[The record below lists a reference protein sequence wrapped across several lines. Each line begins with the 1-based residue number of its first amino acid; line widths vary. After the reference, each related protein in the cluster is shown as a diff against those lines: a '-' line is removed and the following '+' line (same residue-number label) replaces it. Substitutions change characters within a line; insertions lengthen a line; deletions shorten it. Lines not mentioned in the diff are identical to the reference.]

1 MAKKSEYDIE
11 SQFEVLTQ
19 LEKFL
24 SKPNYHLSLGLDHP
38 SVKKVIQ
45 IALKLTKEHRLI
57 KTELL
62 YNRAKKE
69 LQIPKNGLKT
79 IIQLL
84 LNKKILIDGSRL
96 TIETVLS
103 NQIRY
108 ELYVIIKSVIGVH
121 FSLLKELISIQKDR
135 KVGVGQLNW
144 HLEKLLKFNLI
155 KKVKVKKYIIFLP
168 IEIDNN
174 IGILYFI
181 LRDEINRRIVNFILE
196 YEIISRSDIHKRL
209 ELKREK
215 LYYHI
220 KKLIE
225 FKILLP
231 KIEDESSLTINPNKK
246 DLLRDVIN
254 NISHTNRIPESN
266 RLISMKA

>member
-1 MAKKSEYDIE
+1 MAQKSEYDIE
-11 SQFEVLTQ
+11 SRFELLTQ
-19 LEKFL
+19 QEKFL
-24 SKPNYHLSLGLDHP
+24 PKPNYHLSLGLDHP

-57 KTELL
+57 NTELL

-84 LNKKILIDGSRL
+84 LNKKVLVDRSRL
-96 TIETVLS
+96 TRQTVLN

-108 ELYVIIKSVIGVH
+108 ELYLIIKTIIGVH

-135 KVGVGQLNW
+135 DVGVGQLNW

-155 KKVKVKKYIIFLP
+155 KKVKVKKFIIFLP
-168 IEIDNN
+168 IEIDKNN
-174 IGILYFI
+174 GILYFI
-181 LRDEINRRIVNFILE
+181 LRDEINRRIVNFIFE
-196 YEIISRSDIHKRL
+196 QGITNRSEIHKQL
-209 ELKREK
+209 KLKREK
-215 LYYHI
+215 LYYRI

-225 FKILLP
+225 FNILSRF
-231 KIEDESSLTINPNKK
+231 EDESSITINPNKK
-246 DLLRDVIN
+246 NLLRDVLN
-254 NISHTNRIPESN
+254 NNLHRNLIPESN
-266 RLISMKA
+266 KLILMKA